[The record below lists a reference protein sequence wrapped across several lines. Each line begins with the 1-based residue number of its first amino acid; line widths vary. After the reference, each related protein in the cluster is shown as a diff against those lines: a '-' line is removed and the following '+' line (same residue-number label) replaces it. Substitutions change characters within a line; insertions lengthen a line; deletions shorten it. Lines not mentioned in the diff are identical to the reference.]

1 MKKRSVRIYY
11 VSFLLI
17 ILGFVLF
24 LFLKTFNDNLLYYR
38 SPTQLIN
45 GNFPENYIFRIGG
58 MVEEGSLV
66 RVKGTKKVRFFV
78 TDFDNKML
86 IKYDGILPDL
96 FREGQGVVIRGH
108 VEKDY
113 FVAEEVLAKHDET
126 YMPPEVQESLGISEN
141 SKNKTTESIQQWLLK

>member
-86 IKYDGILPDL
+86 IKYDGKLPDL

-141 SKNKTTESIQQWLLK
+141 IKNKTTESIQQ

>member
-11 VSFLLI
+11 VSFLLV

-24 LFLKTFNDNLLYYR
+24 LFVKTFNDNLLYYR
-38 SPTQLIN
+38 SPTQLVN

-96 FREGQGVVIRGH
+96 FREGQGIIVTGKFDKMKI
-108 VEKDY
+108 
-113 FVAEEVLAKHDET
+113 FIATEVLAKHDEN
-126 YMPPEVQESLGISEN
+126 YMPPDIHA
-141 SKNKTTESIQQWLLK
+141 LKEPTS